1 MKKPLRL
8 IAALLA
14 LCVAAAFPP
23 VGLALE
29 EDDLRSGGNSLQEM
43 IDQASPGSTITLTG
57 DISSSAENDQA
68 PWIIDKNITIDGQ
81 GHSINVRST
90 GILLGADVTFRNVKL
105 DLISA
110 DSRNAII
117 ANGYTL
123 TLDNVTATSFS
134 ANVFCGTLL
143 PASHE
148 TYFSVPSPGTTSTVN
163 ILGNTNLQGSNTASL
178 GTANIFAGSLAMGG
192 LSPENNRPENDGTA
206 NIFPGDVT
214 INIEGSANSTAL
226 GTVYAG
232 GGQQRIPV
240 GQTAGKVT
248 SPDPDKYKVGGT
260 VTITGAAI
268 PTVDGAGSGA
278 ANVVYQGGG
287 NLATKTFRNI
297 SSLSMESGNLVL
309 QNGSNFQTGGTLS
322 VSDGAFLN
330 IKDLGNPSVS
340 NFHGGGSLILGQS
353 QTLTIENQVT
363 GATKVGIG
371 SIFNNASQTIPL
383 ENHAYIKAP
392 QSQAGAFVLV
402 PSNSKPDMK
411 LERDSGGAW
420 MVPATTAEVF
430 AVPLMLA
437 WLPPSGGIQ
446 FWIVPFLV

>member
-14 LCVAAAFPP
+14 LCVAAAAFPP

-148 TYFSVPSPGTTSTVN
+148 TYFSVPSLGTTSTVN

-297 SSLSMESGNLVL
+297 SSLSMEHGLRLLFLPLPDRRDAFRLRRRVFKHKRPGESFG
-309 QNGSNFQTGGTLS
+309 FQFSRRRFPDFGPK
-322 VSDGAFLN
+322 SD
-330 IKDLGNPSVS
+330 
-340 NFHGGGSLILGQS
+340 
-353 QTLTIENQVT
+353 
-363 GATKVGIG
+363 
-371 SIFNNASQTIPL
+371 
-383 ENHAYIKAP
+383 
-392 QSQAGAFVLV
+392 
-402 PSNSKPDMK
+402 PDH
-411 LERDSGGAW
+411 
-420 MVPATTAEVF
+420 
-430 AVPLMLA
+430 
-437 WLPPSGGIQ
+437 
-446 FWIVPFLV
+446 